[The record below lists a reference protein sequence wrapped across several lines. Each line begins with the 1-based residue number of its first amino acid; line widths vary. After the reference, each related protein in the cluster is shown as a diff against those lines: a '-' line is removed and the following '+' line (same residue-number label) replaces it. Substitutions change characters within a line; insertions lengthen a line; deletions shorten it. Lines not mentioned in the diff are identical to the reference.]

1 MLHSPPHTPS
11 AQTIP
16 SHPSRHEPLT
26 MFLHTFLYLSVIGM
40 PLLALANA
48 EKAIFLGPA
57 PVNLPQQ
64 SPSLADLHL
73 DVLTPDDSLLRTHL
87 AAVFPTDEQ
96 PRGAETWLLL
106 DSLTEGQRYEVRVC
120 WLATVRKRSGAL
132 ADASFL
138 LISPNLVPSH
148 LTTPASL

>member
-1 MLHSPPHTPS
+1 
-11 AQTIP
+11 
-16 SHPSRHEPLT
+16 
-26 MFLHTFLYLSVIGM
+26 MFLHTLLYLSIIGIP
-40 PLLALANA
+40 PLASANA

-57 PVNLPQQ
+57 PINLPQQ
-64 SPSLADLHL
+64 SPSLADLRL
-73 DVLTPDDSLLRTHL
+73 DVLTPDDYLLRTHL

-132 ADASFL
+132 TDAPFL
-138 LISPNLVPSH
+138 LISPNLIPSH
-148 LTTPASL
+148 LTSLVSLW